1 MLPILKLSGPD
12 FCLASNLGNCIFC
25 SVNWQQ
31 WGAHNVS
38 VKAGKPQK
46 TLIQGC
52 YIASPPCPSSLLSRS
67 VVLSLDERS
76 WDWFC
81 LYIAMLAQPL
91 EKSACRR
98 PPDPLKVCF
107 QRKLRAGRQRAFFFS
122 SPSPSAALLKLFS
135 VSSAVWQDW
144 RQAACLSALTPTSH
158 PTSVD

>member
-1 MLPILKLSGPD
+1 MYQSKLENP
-12 FCLASNLGNCIFC
+12 
-25 SVNWQQ
+25 
-31 WGAHNVS
+31 
-38 VKAGKPQK
+38 KRP
-46 TLIQGC
+46 
-52 YIASPPCPSSLLSRS
+52 LSRD
-67 VVLSLDERS
+67 VTLPPLLHTAALLSLDERS

-135 VSSAVWQDW
+135 VSSAV
-144 RQAACLSALTPTSH
+144 
-158 PTSVD
+158 